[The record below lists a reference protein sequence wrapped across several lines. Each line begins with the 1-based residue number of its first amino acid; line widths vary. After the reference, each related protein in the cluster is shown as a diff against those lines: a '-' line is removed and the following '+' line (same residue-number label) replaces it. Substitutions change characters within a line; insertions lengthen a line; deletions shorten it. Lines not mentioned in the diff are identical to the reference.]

1 MAPLPA
7 TARKGRGRAAKEQ
20 TADFLNLCVI
30 LAEDKE
36 FLTLLSECTDPAI
49 LNDYVFARAQVAGYK
64 GNVAPANAFTKV
76 KTLLGSYSYH
86 DLPTSIQHLRESFQ
100 AHSSQSTTPRLRAHH
115 RKNRMAAKRIGFQ
128 TPSDTKNNPLR
139 PIVFSKLSTPYPTGT
154 KSICSRKIRAYSRPT
169 ESYRYELRQMLSA
182 HTD

>member
-20 TADFLNLCVI
+20 TAEFLNLCVI

-100 AHSSQSTTPRLRAHH
+100 AHSSQSTQPRLRAHH
-115 RKNRMAAKRIGFQ
+115 RKNRTAKRIGFQ
-128 TPSDTKNNPLR
+128 TPSNTTNNPLR
-139 PIVFSKLSTPYPTGT
+139 PTVLSKLYTLSHT
-154 KSICSRKIRAYSRPT
+154 KSVCSRKIRAYSRPT
-169 ESYRYELRQMLSA
+169 ESYRYELRQMGSA